1 MLVRSQGVPVVH
13 VRQQDV
19 PSVPVAALA
28 CQGGCP
34 SDPVPLQCAQVRP
47 GSAIFLLHLTWT
59 QEEDMEPVVVKSTF
73 DAFFRTDLDE
83 CLQ

>member
-19 PSVPVAALA
+19 PSVPVTALA
-28 CQGGCP
+28 CQGDCP

-47 GSAIFLLHLTWT
+47 GSAIFLLH
-59 QEEDMEPVVVKSTF
+59 
-73 DAFFRTDLDE
+73 
-83 CLQ
+83 